1 MPALWQQPEL
11 FLGGVIRHSLA
22 PAENRN
28 TELAS
33 IRFAQAYL
41 AVTFVI
47 DSKTRLG
54 TPTAWRRRGSSPK
67 NKIRMLNNWW

>member
-11 FLGGVIRHSLA
+11 FLCGLIRHSPA
-22 PAENRN
+22 PAEDWN

-41 AVTFVI
+41 AVEFVI
-47 DSKTRLG
+47 DSN
-54 TPTAWRRRGSSPK
+54 TAWRANCVGTPRKLAKEQES
-67 NKIRMLNNWW
+67 MLNN

>member
-41 AVTFVI
+41 ALKFVI

-54 TPTAWRRRGSSPK
+54 APTAWKAKKLAKEQER
-67 NKIRMLNNWW
+67 ILNN

>member
-1 MPALWQQPEL
+1 MLSLWQQPEL

-22 PAENRN
+22 PAEDRN

-33 IRFAQAYL
+33 IRFAHSYL

-54 TPTAWRRRGSSPK
+54 APTASGTPRKLAKEQERL
-67 NKIRMLNNWW
+67 LNN